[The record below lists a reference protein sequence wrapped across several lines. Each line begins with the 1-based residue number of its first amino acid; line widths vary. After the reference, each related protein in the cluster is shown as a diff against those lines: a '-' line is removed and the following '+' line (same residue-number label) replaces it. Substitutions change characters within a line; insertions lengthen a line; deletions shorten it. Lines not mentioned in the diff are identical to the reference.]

1 MAVPAR
7 IYNRVLV
14 PLDGSTAAEFAIRF
28 GADLALKHDAELVL
42 LYLEHVT
49 VPVGDSGEH
58 GDSDGPTPDQIRDY
72 LAGLRRE
79 IRVSGARVQEQMLQS
94 RDLRGALL
102 QFIETERISA
112 VVLSTQGRIGMLRWL
127 FGSHVEKALES
138 MPVPVMLVRPLY
150 QKIVVPLDGSRWSES
165 AVPRAVEIARV
176 HDAELILLHVY
187 QPKTGDYAGQ
197 WALAGQQQ
205 IADQTY
211 DQLREQLISLRNR
224 LRLEGLQVREVMVRS
239 GNPAQAIV
247 DFVESE
253 DGINMV
259 VMSTHGRTGL
269 SRWLLGSVA
278 QKVLRSARCPVTL
291 VHPDSD

>member
-28 GADLALKHDAELVL
+28 GADLALKHDADLLL

-49 VPVGDSGEH
+49 VPVGDAGDN
-58 GDSDGPTPDQIRDY
+58 GDSDGPSPDQIREY
-72 LAGLRRE
+72 LAGLHRE
-79 IRVSGARVQEQMLQS
+79 IRASGVRVFEHMQQS
-94 RDLRGALL
+94 RDLRDALL
-102 QFIETERISA
+102 QFVETERA
-112 VVLSTQGRIGMLRWL
+112 GVMVLSTQGRTGMLRWL
-127 FGSHVEKALES
+127 FGSHVEKALET
-138 MPVPVMLVRPLY
+138 MPIPVMLVRPLY
-150 QKIVVPLDGSRWSES
+150 QKIVVPLDGSRWSER
-165 AVPRAVEIARV
+165 AIPRAKEIARV
-176 HDAELILLHVY
+176 HDAELLLLHVY
-187 QPKTGDYAGQ
+187 QQKAGDYAGQ

-211 DQLREQLISLRNR
+211 DQLREQLVSLRNR
-224 LRLEGLQVREVMVRS
+224 LRQEGLQAREVMVRS
-239 GNPAQAIV
+239 NNPAQAIV
-247 DFVESE
+247 DFVDSE

-278 QKVLRSARCPVTL
+278 QKVVKSARWPVTL
-291 VHPDSD
+291 VHPDVD